1 VVYWNTGQIGGK
13 TGGKEGLKMQLAP
26 NFEKIGGVR
35 YEAVGHKH
43 QEGKAD

>member
-1 VVYWNTGQIGGK
+1 MK
-13 TGGKEGLKMQLAP
+13 LAP

-43 QEGKAD
+43 QEGKISCCVCFGQDRVKW